1 MSNNVTLN
9 YYLLDPDGTEKFVF
23 KDDLGVLE
31 ITRIN
36 TKTDRDIYCIPS
48 MYECRLGCTIC
59 YLTINNIKGSNKKI
73 KSSTI
78 EECLS
83 IINNVKNSGK
93 NGIQLSIMGVGE
105 PLLNIELINDLCNN
119 ENIDRVSIASIFPFI
134 PDGLPDKLKIHYSLH
149 NPIHEKRLKMIPN
162 GKENFDN
169 VLNYL
174 KNHKGDVEI
183 HYTLV
188 ENENDTDE
196 ELNEIINKLKN
207 NNKYTIKFLD
217 FKTSYK
223 TKLAK
228 SNKLIKW
235 IKELEKNGIS
245 TEFYYPPGEQIQGS
259 CGLFTE
265 GFYSD
270 NHGDD
275 FKVYL
280 SKYEVKLWE
289 EN

>member
-36 TKTDRDIYCIPS
+36 TKPDRDIYCIPS

-73 KSSTI
+73 KSTTI
-78 EECLS
+78 EECIS

-162 GKENFDN
+162 GKESFEN
-169 VLNYL
+169 VIKYL
-174 KNHKGDVEI
+174 DKHKGDVEI

-188 ENENDTDE
+188 ENENDGNE
-196 ELNEIINKLKN
+196 ELEEIIRITNK
-207 NNKYTIKFLD
+207 KYVIKFLD

-223 TKLAK
+223 TKLSK
-228 SNKLIKW
+228 SNKLVKW
-235 IKELEKNGIS
+235 IKSLEENGIN

-265 GFYSD
+265 GFYKETVD
-270 NHGDD
+270 ED
-275 FKVYL
+275 FKNYL
-280 SKYEVKLWE
+280 NKYSKNV
-289 EN
+289 

>member
-1 MSNNVTLN
+1 MSNSVILN

-23 KDDLGVLE
+23 RDDLGILE

-36 TKTDRDIYCIPS
+36 TKSDRDIYCIPS

-105 PLLNIELINDLCNN
+105 PLLNIELVNDLCNN

-162 GKENFDN
+162 GKESFDN
-169 VLNYL
+169 VIKYLDSNYNNQIIIFTCTNREKEILDKLNIEY
-174 KNHKGDVEI
+174 N
-183 HYTLV
+183 LV
-188 ENENDTDE
+188 N
-196 ELNEIINKLKN
+196 L
-207 NNKYTIKFLD
+207 
-217 FKTSYK
+217 
-223 TKLAK
+223 
-228 SNKLIKW
+228 
-235 IKELEKNGIS
+235 
-245 TEFYYPPGEQIQGS
+245 
-259 CGLFTE
+259 
-265 GFYSD
+265 
-270 NHGDD
+270 
-275 FKVYL
+275 
-280 SKYEVKLWE
+280 
-289 EN
+289 

>member
-1 MSNNVTLN
+1 MGKINFKH
-9 YYLLDPDGTEKFVF
+9 YLLDPDGTEKFVF
-23 KDDLGVLE
+23 NDGIGVLE

-36 TKTDRDIYCIPS
+36 TKEDRDIYCVPS

-59 YLTINNIKGSNKKI
+59 YLTINNIVGSNKKI
-73 KSSTI
+73 KSSTVLQ
-78 EECLS
+78 CLDF
-83 IINNVKNSGK
+83 IDIVKPSYKKGK
-93 NGIQLSIMGVGE
+93 QISIMGVGE
-105 PLLNIELINDLCNN
+105 PLLNIEMIEELCQN
-119 ENIDRVSIASIFPFI
+119 ERIDRVSIASIFPFI
-134 PDGLPDKLKIHYSLH
+134 PKELPKKLKIHYSLH
-149 NPIHEKRLKMIPN
+149 NPIQEKRLKMIPN

-280 SKYEVKLWE
+280 SKYEVKLWG